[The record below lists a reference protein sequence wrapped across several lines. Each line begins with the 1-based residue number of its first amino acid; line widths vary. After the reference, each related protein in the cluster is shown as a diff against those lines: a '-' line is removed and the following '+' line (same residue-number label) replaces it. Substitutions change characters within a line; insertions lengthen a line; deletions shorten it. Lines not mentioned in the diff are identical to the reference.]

1 MKPLQSDGA
10 IQLNPQSASTLLGAQ
25 MSTMWI
31 AENILRYIDSPD
43 PELKEIGIL
52 LRTNKEK
59 IGRAVSAIDK
69 LSEELLV
76 LFLGQ

>member
-1 MKPLQSDGA
+1 
-10 IQLNPQSASTLLGAQ
+10 